1 VSVEVKLTP
10 TIGACYNYVNPE
22 GREKRVSIT
31 ISPIGLER
39 RAEKTVISWACSM
52 GATCRNPECR
62 YSSAFKE
69 RTGQVPVAKPS
80 EELANYKTS

>member
-10 TIGACYNYVNPE
+10 VIGACHNYVSADGKKEKITTVIAPI
-22 GREKRVSIT
+22 GIEKRNGRV
-31 ISPIGLER
+31 
-39 RAEKTVISWACSM
+39 VISWACNM

-69 RTGQVPVAKPS
+69 KTTVPVAS
-80 EELANYKTS
+80 LGTTESW

>member
-10 TIGACYNYVNPE
+10 GIGACHNYVSADGKKEKITIVIAPI
-22 GREKRVSIT
+22 GIEKRNGRV
-31 ISPIGLER
+31 
-39 RAEKTVISWACSM
+39 VISWACNM

-69 RTGQVPVAKPS
+69 KTTVPVAS
-80 EELANYKTS
+80 LGTTESW